1 MFKPAFFIRAIESS
15 AFKDRFSKSQ
25 LVTYRYY
32 VGRKYM
38 FDNNFKEAE
47 EYLRYFYLFLL

>member
-47 EYLRYFYLFLL
+47 EDLRYFYLVLI